1 MIKQS
6 FLLISFLAIIQ
17 AVSSQALQTDRKA
30 VATVAR
36 NFYYERVNQIH
47 PMDYEAVSA
56 GEILPVYHEGKL
68 VYYGIS
74 MQPSGWVVVAGCDAV
89 IPVLG
94 YAFEGAFKADD
105 QPACFRAWMEQYAK
119 AIAHCLENKLAPTEE
134 IQKEWKRLSG
144 HDPLTL
150 RDLRSQKGVQ
160 PLLTSKW
167 DQGKFYNT
175 QCPADPQGPDGHA
188 VTGCVATAMGQI
200 MYYYRWPEHGSGSYT
215 YQHPVYG
222 TLSADFAAATY
233 DWNNMQHQ
241 LSSYNDGVA
250 EVLGHLGVS
259 VDMNYGPFGSG
270 MWNHKAAYSLGTY
283 FKYLP
288 STQYVWRD
296 TTNLDWDSL
305 VISHLDRGQ
314 VLYYAGWSDT
324 VYISGHAFVCDGYQD
339 TGYCHFNWGWSGS
352 YDGYFYLNALNP
364 GGSNFNLVQELI
376 INIHP
381 DTLQYTYPAFCQGN
395 QNIHYRQGTLE
406 DGSGPLENY
415 SGNANC
421 QWLIDPQVLPEDSV
435 SSLTV
440 SFQRFDTEAGQDI
453 LTLYDGPTT
462 ASPILGTFSGN
473 SLPPTLTSSGNKVL
487 ITFTTNASTGGKGWL
502 LSYKSNEPTYC
513 SSQTLTAVQGSI
525 SDGSGAKHYVNNSLC
540 NWTIQPPN
548 AAELVLTFTSF
559 DTEAI
564 FDFLE
569 VWDLNTQVLLG
580 KFSGNQLPSPVT
592 APSGAMYLIFKSNGT
607 HAGQGWEATYT
618 ITNLGMNAME
628 KTGSARVF
636 PNPATDY
643 VILEINNMPT
653 GCTSWRINDI
663 TGNEVL
669 NGSFN
674 IQTAAERK
682 TLHLESLRAGYYFL
696 QIITAKGILPLKLIR
711 R

>member
-1 MIKQS
+1 MSKRS
-6 FLLISFLAIIQ
+6 LFLISILVSIQ
-17 AVSSQALQTDRKA
+17 AVYSQAVQTDRYTA
-30 VATVAR
+30 ATVAR
-36 NFYYERVNQIH
+36 NFYYERARQFH
-47 PMDYEAVSA
+47 PVDYDAVSTL
-56 GEILPVYHEGKL
+56 ELLPVYHEGRL

-74 MQPSGWVVVAGCDAV
+74 MQPSGWVAVAGCDAV
-89 IPVLG
+89 IPVLA
-94 YAFEGAFKADD
+94 YSFEGAFREDD
-105 QPACFRAWMEQYAK
+105 QPACFRSWMEQYAK
-119 AIAHCLENKLAPTEE
+119 TIAYCLENNFAATEAT
-134 IQKEWKRLSG
+134 QQEWKRLGGSN
-144 HDPLTL
+144 PLAL
-150 RDLRSQKGVQ
+150 RDLRGQKAVQ
-160 PLLTSKW
+160 ALLTSKW

-233 DWNNMQHQ
+233 DWNNMQNQ

-324 VYISGHAFVCDGYQD
+324 LYISGHAFVCDGYQD

-381 DTLQYTYPAFCQGN
+381 DTLQYTYPSFCQGN
-395 QNIHYRQGTLE
+395 QMIHYRQGTLE
-406 DGSGPLENY
+406 DGSGPLKNY
-415 SGNANC
+415 ADNAGC

-435 SSLTV
+435 SSVTI

-453 LTLYDGPTT
+453 LTIYDGPST
-462 ASPILGTFSGN
+462 ADPVLGTFSGN
-473 SLPPTLTSSGNKVL
+473 SLPPAITSTGSRVL
-487 ITFTTNASTGGKGWL
+487 ITFSSNASAGGKGWL
-502 LSYKSNEPTYC
+502 LSYKSNEPEYC
-513 SSQTLTAVQGSI
+513 SSLTLTAAQGNV
-525 SDGSGAKHYVNNSLC
+525 SDGSGSKNYVNNSLC

-559 DTEAI
+559 DTEAV

-569 VWDLNTQVLLG
+569 VYDLNTQVLLG
-580 KFSGNQLPSPVT
+580 KFSGNQIPPPVT

-607 HAGQGWEATYT
+607 HVAQGWEANYT
-618 ITNLGMNAME
+618 ISNLGINAKE
-628 KTGSARVF
+628 RNGSAKLF
-636 PNPATDY
+636 PNPGTGY
-643 VILEINNMPT
+643 FILEINNMPAGT
-653 GCTSWRINDI
+653 TSWSIYDLP
-663 TGNEVL
+663 GNEVMH
-669 NGSFN
+669 GSFD
-674 IQTAAERK
+674 IQSASERK
-682 TLHLESLRAGYYFL
+682 TLQTGALEAGSYFL
-696 QIITAKGILPLKLIR
+696 HLHTGDGSLPLKLIIR
-711 R
+711 